1 MNRSDIYRKALATAG
16 KLVVLRALNIDAIRR
31 MLEDVERERST
42 LEESYRCSAD
52 HYTPR
57 PARLSYCEG
66 KADILKWVLEELEN
80 EKQR

>member
-1 MNRSDIYRKALATAG
+1 MGDFCNCGGWWIETNKVRTF
-16 KLVVLRALNIDAIRR
+16 RR
-31 MLEDVERERST
+31 MLEDVERERSS
-42 LEESYRCSAD
+42 LEENYRCSAD
-52 HYTPR
+52 HHTPR